1 MDYHQNSL
9 KAIVLDP
16 KTDTN
21 KYTNKYKP
29 GIIPAIQNPTVQLEI
44 RYMKKK
50 ETNICFVHHSPQ
62 SCAQVIPSS
71 SHDNLRCGDI
81 VINILQEKK

>member
-1 MDYHQNSL
+1 MCEMDEWTKTWYKCIFLIMDYHQNSL

-29 GIIPAIQNPTVQLEI
+29 GIIPAIQNPTV
-44 RYMKKK
+44 
-50 ETNICFVHHSPQ
+50 
-62 SCAQVIPSS
+62 
-71 SHDNLRCGDI
+71 
-81 VINILQEKK
+81 